1 MLRVLCD
8 VVLCHLPSCV
18 GSLVRWRPELEA
30 GGVVAGDVVAGN
42 VVAGNVVA
50 GDVVAGDVV

>member
-8 VVLCHLPSCV
+8 VVLCHLP
-18 GSLVRWRPELEA
+18 GSLVRGRPELEA
-30 GGVVAGDVVAGN
+30 SGVVAGDVVAGK

-50 GDVVAGDVV
+50 GDVV

>member
-18 GSLVRWRPELEA
+18 GRLVRWHPELEA
-30 GGVVAGDVVAGN
+30 GDVVACDVVAGDVVAGN

-50 GDVVAGDVV
+50 GDVV

>member
-50 GDVVAGDVV
+50 GDVV